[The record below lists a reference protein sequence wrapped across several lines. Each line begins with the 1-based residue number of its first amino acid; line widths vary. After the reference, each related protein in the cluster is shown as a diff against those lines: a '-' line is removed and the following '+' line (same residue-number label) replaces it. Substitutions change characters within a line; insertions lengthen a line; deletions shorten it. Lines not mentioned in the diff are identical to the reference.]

1 MQYERSNQCPP
12 KPPLCASCAQT
23 MRLART
29 TSRLDDLPDLYTFEC
44 RGCGVSQVEPALL
57 AVTLDVAGDHQ
68 VPQKSS
74 SGLVPLLGRL
84 DAIEGNQLFRTS
96 RKRLRQTVH

>member
-1 MQYERSNQCPP
+1 
-12 KPPLCASCAQT
+12 
-23 MRLART
+23 MRLARI
-29 TSRLDDLPDLYTFEC
+29 TSRFDDLPDLYTFEC
-44 RGCGVSQVEPALL
+44 HSCGASQVELALL
-57 AVTLDVAGDHQ
+57 AVKLDAAGDRQ

-74 SGLVPLLGRL
+74 SGFVTLLGRL